1 MEAPWNHPT
10 RTHMAPLCH
19 LDRAL
24 PLERLRFHDDG
35 TMRALGLHH
44 RNTLATRIRH
54 RDSTVLGRKEPQR
67 TPVPN
72 PIRPILCAGWP
83 STKNGAAGSDCGRN
97 RARRHLGDKTAR
109 SCVQGDDSI
118 CGHLPCCRHSRS
130 CGLQR
135 WRDLGAIQ
143 AIPAHKSLRSEGLS
157 MNMPMPSVPRPGLCN
172 GVSLP
177 PPNQSWPALQGVS
190 PAHATHRPPW
200 AAPVQCASKCQA

>member
-54 RDSTVLGRKEPQR
+54 RDSTVPGRKEPQR

-83 STKNGAAGSDCGRN
+83 STKNGAAEPDFGRN
-97 RARRHLGDKTAR
+97 RARRHPGDKAAR
-109 SCVQGDDSI
+109 SCVRSDGSF
-118 CGHLPCCRHSRS
+118 CGHLPRCRHSRS
-130 CGLQR
+130 CGLLR
-135 WRDLGAIQ
+135 WRYLGAIQ
-143 AIPAHKSLRSEGLS
+143 PAGSKILEV
-157 MNMPMPSVPRPGLCN
+157 MPSVPQPALCN
-172 GVSLP
+172 GVFPP
-177 PPNQSWPALQGVS
+177 PPNPSWSALQGAP
-190 PAHATHRPPW
+190 PARATHRPPR
-200 AAPVQCASKCQA
+200 AAPVRCASKCLAELCAAAAV

>member
-54 RDSTVLGRKEPQR
+54 RDSTVPGRKEPQR
-67 TPVPN
+67 IPVPN

-83 STKNGAAGSDCGRN
+83 STKNGAAGSDFGRN
-97 RARRHLGDKTAR
+97 RARRHPGDKTTH
-109 SCVQGDDSI
+109 SCVQGNDSI
-118 CGHLPCCRHSRS
+118 CGHLPHRRHSRS
-130 CGLQR
+130 CGLMYR
-135 WRDLGAIQ
+135 RHLGANPPLLTNPCDREDLSPPI
-143 AIPAHKSLRSEGLS
+143 ASHSE
-157 MNMPMPSVPRPGLCN
+157 NPHDPEY
-172 GVSLP
+172 SLP
-177 PPNQSWPALQGVS
+177 NTRTRLGIL
-190 PAHATHRPPW
+190 
-200 AAPVQCASKCQA
+200 

>member
-97 RARRHLGDKTAR
+97 RARRLLGTKPRVPASEATAPFAAACR
-109 SCVQGDDSI
+109 VAATRG
-118 CGHLPCCRHSRS
+118 LVVCCDGVILVPSNP
-130 CGLQR
+130 
-135 WRDLGAIQ
+135 
-143 AIPAHKSLRSEGLS
+143 PAQKSLRSCHPCH
-157 MNMPMPSVPRPGLCN
+157 N
-172 GVSLP
+172 LP
-177 PPNQSWPALQGVS
+177 C
-190 PAHATHRPPW
+190 ATAYFRLHQTHHGQPFRVRHLRAQHTGHLGQLPFD
-200 AAPVQCASKCQA
+200 AQANV